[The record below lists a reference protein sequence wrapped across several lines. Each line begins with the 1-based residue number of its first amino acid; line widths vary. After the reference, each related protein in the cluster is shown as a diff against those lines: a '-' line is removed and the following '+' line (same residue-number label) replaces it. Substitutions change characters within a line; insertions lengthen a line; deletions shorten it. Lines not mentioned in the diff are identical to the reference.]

1 MTGLPHNS
9 INCLGRS
16 CCMRVPAPAATST
29 AESVECIGQ
38 KYVESLSKLYFFF
51 NLKSK
56 RWLGAFF
63 LRFSERIVSTIFI
76 DIAKQST
83 HLAHTMVSIEHPYYL
98 LLLPL
103 CFLPL
108 LFFIFYKK
116 WSRKQIGHLGSA
128 ANVRKQL
135 VGFSLIEK
143 KSDALRISLAL
154 VFCVLALANVR
165 KGSGKELKEM
175 KGLDI
180 VVALDVSKSMLGTDV
195 QPDRLSRSKSLV
207 QMLLKNVQGDRI
219 GLVLF
224 AGNAYLQS
232 PVTSDYNAIKM
243 MLETAS
249 PSSVPRQGTALGEA
263 IDVARQSFFSDLNK
277 YKVVLLI
284 TDGEGHDA
292 EAVPMAT
299 KAHKEG
305 VVIHTVGVGSP
316 EGALLKDPA
325 TGTIKKDA
333 QGNEVISK
341 LNEAVLEEISAAS
354 DGQYFFLNNPGRVA
368 EELTRQINNLEKR
381 NQASVVFSRY
391 NSYYQWFLLAALLIL
406 FYQRFF
412 SKRKN
417 NTSDL

>member
-1 MTGLPHNS
+1 MIS
-9 INCLGRS
+9 
-16 CCMRVPAPAATST
+16 
-29 AESVECIGQ
+29 
-38 KYVESLSKLYFFF
+38 F
-51 NLKSK
+51 
-56 RWLGAFF
+56 
-63 LRFSERIVSTIFI
+63 
-76 DIAKQST
+76 
-83 HLAHTMVSIEHPYYL
+83 EHPLYL

-116 WSRKQIGHLGSA
+116 WSEKQSKKLGSA
-128 ANVRKQL
+128 RHVGRQL
-135 VGFSLIEK
+135 KGFSLLEK
-143 KSDALRISLAL
+143 RADAIRISLVL
-154 VFCVLALANVR
+154 CFCILALANLR

-180 VVALDVSKSMLGTDV
+180 VIALDVSKSMLASDI

-243 MLETAS
+243 MLEAAS
-249 PSSVPRQGTALGEA
+249 PNSVPRQGTALGEA
-263 IDVARQSFFSDLNK
+263 IDVARQSFFSELNK

-292 EAVPMAT
+292 DAVPMAT
-299 KAHKEG
+299 KANKEG

-316 EGALLKDPA
+316 EGTILRDPS
-325 TGTIKKDA
+325 TGAIKTDP
-333 QGNEVISK
+333 QGNQVISK
-341 LNEAVLEEISAAS
+341 LNETALEEISAAA
-354 DGQYFFLNNPGRVA
+354 DGQYFFLNNPSRVA
-368 EELTRQINNLEKR
+368 ENITQQINTLEKR

-391 NSYYQWFLLAALLIL
+391 NSYYQWFLMAALLL
-406 FYQRFF
+406 LCYQIFF
-412 SKRKN
+412 SKKKF
-417 NTSDL
+417 